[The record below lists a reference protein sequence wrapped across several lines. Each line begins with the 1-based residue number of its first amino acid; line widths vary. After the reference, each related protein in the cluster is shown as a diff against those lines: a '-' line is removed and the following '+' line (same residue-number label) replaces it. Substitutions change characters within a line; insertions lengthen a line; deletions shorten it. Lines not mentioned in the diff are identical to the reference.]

1 MDKNDA
7 AKVLYG
13 YVPNGSMTPYQMMDY
28 AQDEWGKP
36 TIRDTW
42 RDDAWHAVWWI
53 LHALAHDDYKGM
65 DVGKAYLEL
74 AKRG

>member
-1 MDKNDA
+1 MNKSEA

-13 YVPNGSMTPYQMMDY
+13 YVPEGDQRPLQMMDC
-28 AQDEWGKP
+28 AQDQWTKP
-36 TIRDTW
+36 GIRDTW

-53 LHALAHDDYKGM
+53 LHALVHDDRKAIET
-65 DVGKAYLEL
+65 GKAYLEL